1 MTRGSEKMSSIV
13 RASRRREIAEAARR
27 LFGERGS
34 LDVSVDEIA
43 EAAELARS
51 SVYTHFADRDEILRA
66 ALALGHDELI
76 GSLESEVRDVSD
88 PIERLV
94 VVFRVLLE
102 QIDQSPLFW
111 RLALSLSASERNADA
126 APVTAEIVVVSAEV
140 SEVITTAVRDAVDAG
155 RLRAEGGLGNL
166 LAFVG
171 QQLSGLVHQR
181 VVDPQAEAPDATA
194 RRVWELLLGGIG
206 A

>member
-1 MTRGSEKMSSIV
+1 MSAIV

-34 LDVSVDEIA
+34 FDVSVDEIA
-43 EAAELARS
+43 QAAELARS
-51 SVYTHFADRDEILRA
+51 SVYTHFADRDEIVRA
-66 ALALGHDELI
+66 ALALGHEELI
-76 GSLESEVRDVSD
+76 GSLESELRDVSD

-102 QIDQSPLFW
+102 QIDRSPSFW
-111 RLALSLSASERNADA
+111 RLALSLSANERDPDA
-126 APVTAEIVVVSAEV
+126 AAVTAEIVVVSAEV
-140 SEVITTAVRDAVDAG
+140 SEVITAAVSEAVGAG
-155 RLRAEGGLGNL
+155 RLRAQDGLEGL

-181 VVDPQAEAPDATA
+181 VVDPRAESPDATA
-194 RRVWELLLGGIG
+194 RRVWGLLLAGIG